1 MYYFAQREI
10 SSSIKIK
17 TQNSKL
23 KMTISITII
32 IIVITAV
39 ISFLA
44 FSNHELMDKL
54 IFYPPD
60 IARRKQWYRFFSNGL
75 IHADIA
81 HLAFN
86 MISFYFFGDLVNQAF
101 AQIFGNSTGTLLY
114 LAMYISALAVCLIP
128 TYMSNKENYYYR
140 SLGAS
145 GAVSAVIFAGLFLFP
160 QAPLS
165 FFFIP
170 IRIPGFIFGP
180 LYLIISAYW
189 SRKGTSHIN
198 HSAHLWGALYG
209 IAFLIVF
216 SFALQTG
223 FNPLTNFVQS
233 VRSYF

>member
-1 MYYFAQREI
+1 M
-10 SSSIKIK
+10 S
-17 TQNSKL
+17 
-23 KMTISITII
+23 ISITII
-32 IIVITAV
+32 IIIITAV

-60 IARRKQWYRFFSNGL
+60 IAQRKQWYRFFSNGL
-75 IHADIA
+75 IHADIG

-86 MISFYFFGDLVNQAF
+86 MISLYFFGDLVNQAF
-101 AQIFGNSTGTLLY
+101 SQIFGGSTGTLLY
-114 LAMYISALAVCLIP
+114 LLMYVSALAVCLIP

-145 GAVSAVIFAGLFLFP
+145 GAVSAVIFAGVFLYP
-160 QAPLS
+160 ANKLYL
-165 FFFIP
+165 FFIP
-170 IRIPGFIFGP
+170 IGIPGFIFGP

-189 SRKGTSHIN
+189 SKKGTSHIN

-209 IAFLIVF
+209 IAFLIIL

-223 FNPLTNFVQS
+223 FNPFTNFIQSVQS
-233 VRSYF
+233 YFG